1 MEDTKMKNTVEK
13 IFEDTRY
20 NMACTYI
27 VNCMG
32 VTDIFTRETKSK
44 LLRVWGKEEAR
55 VHFLNTREVVINVL

>member
-1 MEDTKMKNTVEK
+1 MKNTVEK

-32 VTDIFTRETKSK
+32 VTDIFTRETKDK
-44 LLRVWGKEEAR
+44 LFRVWGKEEAT
-55 VHFLNTREVVINVL
+55 VYFLNTREVVVNIL

>member
-1 MEDTKMKNTVEK
+1 MMTIEN

-32 VTDIFTRETKSK
+32 TTEVFTDKFKM
-44 LLRVWGKEEAR
+44 LQNWGKEEATAY
-55 VHFLNTREVVINVL
+55 FLNTREVVINVL